1 MGITKDMIKVRMRLF
16 ICIKELWL
24 LSNRNLEELE
34 ELEGFEGCE
43 EFKKIAK
50 NSKYQKIWEF
60 PDVL

>member
-43 EFKKIAK
+43 EFKKIVK
-50 NSKYQKIWEF
+50 NAKYQKIWEF

>member
-1 MGITKDMIKVRMRLF
+1 MIKVRMRLF

-50 NSKYQKIWEF
+50 LDRLIKKGNKLKCRRQE
-60 PDVL
+60 

>member
-1 MGITKDMIKVRMRLF
+1 MIKVRMRLF

-43 EFKKIAK
+43 EFKKTAK
-50 NSKYQKIWEF
+50 NAKYQKIWEF

>member
-16 ICIKELWL
+16 IYIKELWL

-50 NSKYQKIWEF
+50 LDRLIKKREIN
-60 PDVL
+60 

>member
-1 MGITKDMIKVRMRLF
+1 MRLF

-43 EFKKIAK
+43 EFKKTAK
-50 NSKYQKIWEF
+50 NAKYQKIWEF